1 MPKTRTLVAVALVPL
16 LLFLVSCGGSK
27 KDSSSTSTQPTAS
40 DSGSSS
46 SNDSNAAP
54 TATTDTSG
62 NDSSNSSSNDDLN
75 AADVLKNC
83 PELAGVVQ
91 AFSTGAFANPSS
103 GDSAPNLDD
112 AVKAFQDAAKN
123 SPKEIKADM
132 QTLADGFAKF
142 ASTLKDLGV
151 DLSNPATFASLT
163 ADQQAKLQDA
173 VSAFD
178 TDAFQQASDNAQA
191 YFEQHCSS

>member
-1 MPKTRTLVAVALVPL
+1 MPRTRTLLAVALVPL

-27 KDSSSTSTQPTAS
+27 KDSSSNTNQPTAT

-46 SNDSNAAP
+46 SSDAAP
-54 TATTDTSG
+54 TAAS
-62 NDSSNSSSNDDLN
+62 DSSNSSSNDNLD
-75 AADVLKNC
+75 AAAVLKNC
-83 PELAGVVQ
+83 PELVGVVQ
-91 AFSTGAFANPSS
+91 AFSTGAFANPGS
-103 GDSAPNLDD
+103 GDSGPNLDD

-123 SPKEIKADM
+123 SPNEIKGDM

-151 DLSNPATFASLT
+151 DFSNPATFASLT
-163 ADQQAKLQDA
+163 ADQQTKLQES

-178 TDAFQQASDNAQA
+178 TDAFQKASDNVQA
-191 YFEQHCSS
+191 YFDQHCSS